1 MPFTSSEKIRII
13 LKRQNKTI
21 SDLARLLNTTQGN
34 LSNKLRRDNLTEND
48 LKQIA
53 AALNC
58 SIDFIFTD
66 NETGE
71 TI

>member
-58 SIDFIFTD
+58 SP
-66 NETGE
+66 ER
-71 TI
+71 

>member
-1 MPFTSSEKIRII
+1 MPFTSSEKILII
-13 LKRQNKTI
+13 LKRN
-21 SDLARLLNTTQGN
+21 
-34 LSNKLRRDNLTEND
+34 NLTEND

-53 AALNC
+53 AALSC